1 MKIIPLTSDYEMKSF
16 NCGNAELNG
25 FLLQDAKAFDE
36 KRLAKTFLLDDSDVI
51 VGYFSL
57 FNDKIAKQDV
67 SKAVWRKI
75 RKLFPHSKHFG
86 SYPAVKIGR
95 FAISIHYQGQ
105 GIGNGLMSELK
116 YRLRQECEYSTF
128 RFLTVDAYLE
138 AIPFYERNGFK
149 RLDPEEMT
157 GNTRAMFFDMMQLDF

>member
-25 FLLQDAKAFDE
+25 FLLHDAKAFDE

-95 FAISIHYQGQ
+95 FAISIQYQGQ
-105 GIGNGLMSELK
+105 GL
-116 YRLRQECEYSTF
+116 
-128 RFLTVDAYLE
+128 
-138 AIPFYERNGFK
+138 
-149 RLDPEEMT
+149 
-157 GNTRAMFFDMMQLDF
+157 